1 MLNIDIKFKS
11 GTWFFPVT
19 FMSGLIKT
27 IMVLVGCLMIE
38 KLAGDLGGYFGGGNA
53 TKMKYEKAAD
63 LLDEYLDME
72 TSEDFATLL
81 ETFSEDYTAVFGLA
95 AE

>member
-1 MLNIDIKFKS
+1 MIREINGKDYSFKM
-11 GTWFFPVT
+11 TRK
-19 FMSGLIKT
+19 GLRAA
-27 IMVLVGCLMIE
+27 E
-38 KLAGDLGGYFGGGNA
+38 AAGFDVMDMGAKPMTALTLLWYA
-53 TKMKYEKAAD
+53 ELYAAHPMKYEKAAD